1 MKNKTIII
9 FDGHG
14 LTNREKTILKYTHH
28 FLCDEGKTVS
38 SDEFNHFI
46 KQLVRDKGLTD
57 LSNLPNNFE
66 AQLEHFLFELT
77 LEQKLSSATCN
88 LRKAVNLD
96 PSSKFKLKE
105 ISKIISDSEINYN
118 FKIQFTDFHPET
130 KCQLVYVRIE
140 NKGSVKLSILE
151 KLIFPMFIDS
161 TNPILESCGMPML
174 ETTEESEAVGL
185 WGACREIFEEK
196 SE

>member
-28 FLCDEGKTVS
+28 FLCDEGKTVR

-46 KQLVRDKGLTD
+46 KQLVREKGLTD
-57 LSNLPNNFE
+57 LSNFPNNFE

-77 LEQKLSSATCN
+77 PEQKLSSSTCN
-88 LRKAVNLD
+88 LRKAINLD
-96 PSSKFKLKE
+96 PSSQFKLKE
-105 ISKIISDSEINYN
+105 ISKIILLSEINYN

-161 TNPILESCGMPML
+161 TNPILESCGMPLL

>member
-96 PSSKFKLKE
+96 PSSKIKAIPAASSGVF
-105 ISKIISDSEINYN
+105 
-118 FKIQFTDFHPET
+118 
-130 KCQLVYVRIE
+130 
-140 NKGSVKLSILE
+140 
-151 KLIFPMFIDS
+151 
-161 TNPILESCGMPML
+161 
-174 ETTEESEAVGL
+174 
-185 WGACREIFEEK
+185 
-196 SE
+196 

>member
-174 ETTEESEAVGL
+174 ETTEESAAVGL